1 MSILKEGILEKVPID
16 FKTDNVHYL
25 PHRAV
30 VKEDRETTKVRNVF
44 DVSAK
49 YKNELSLNEV
59 FGPRSLFVTTYI

>member
-30 VKEDRETTKVRNVF
+30 VKEDGETTKARNVF
-44 DVSAK
+44 DASAK
-49 YKNELSLNEV
+49 YKNKLSLNEV
-59 FGPRSLFVTTYI
+59 FGPRFLFVTPYI